1 MSHRE
6 DRLLTA
12 AKEHPVQAEDISKG
26 LAVLK
31 RRQTKLSLMSIGS
44 MLMFAVSGIAVFAQ
58 QDFVFSFFGLTQAV
72 EQLHLPY
79 TVDAVVTQYQNQP
92 DYFFNLLSWFG
103 WLILKVVLSLVGAFM
118 VIAIL
123 KKIHFFYVR
132 FQSFVLK
139 FVAWLIAVIVIWSGL
154 TYVQYD
160 LRDDDHEEQYHLV
173 HYEQHIGQS
182 QIAQLLDET
191 EANSTVKAYVLAQ
204 TALLHEPIDK
214 DAATSYV
221 AQLIQAERTQKNFIE
236 YGFKPE
242 QLWVMQ
248 QQLYGQAMTPIA
260 KSVVPKVQQAEQVS
274 NIVRIVLLAIAVLSM
289 IISILLYLLS
299 SRIRGRT
306 QRIEQNIH

>member
-1 MSHRE
+1 M
-6 DRLLTA
+6 TA

-123 KKIHFFYVR
+123 KKIRFFYVR

-139 FVAWLIAVIVIWSGL
+139 FVAWLIAVIMIWSGL

-204 TALLHEPIDK
+204 AALLHKPIDK

>member
-1 MSHRE
+1 M
-6 DRLLTA
+6 TA
-12 AKEHPVQAEDISKG
+12 AQDHQIQAEQIATG

-44 MLMFAVSGIAVFAQ
+44 VLLFAVSGIAVFAQ
-58 QDFVFSFFGLTQAV
+58 QDVVFSFFGLTQAV

-79 TVDAVVTQYQNQP
+79 TVDAMVTQYQNQP
-92 DYFFNLLSWFG
+92 DYLFNLLAWFG
-103 WLILKVVLSLVGAFM
+103 WLILKVVLSLLGAFM
-118 VIAIL
+118 AIAIL
-123 KKIHFFYVR
+123 KKMRFFYVR

-139 FVAWLIAVIVIWSGL
+139 FVAWLIAVMVLWSGL
-154 TYVQYD
+154 TYLQYD
-160 LRDDDHEEQYHLV
+160 LSDDEHEEQYHLV

-182 QIAQLLDET
+182 QIAQLLGET
-191 EANSTVKAYVLAQ
+191 DANSTVKAYVLAQ
-204 TALLHEPIDK
+204 TALLHQPLDK

-221 AQLIQAERTQKNFIE
+221 AQLIQAERTEKNFIE

-260 KSVVPKVQQAEQVS
+260 KSVVPKVQRAEQISSVV
-274 NIVRIVLLAIAVLSM
+274 NIILLAITAMSM
-289 IISILLYLLS
+289 LISILLYALS
-299 SRIRGRT
+299 SRIRKRA

>member
-1 MSHRE
+1 M
-6 DRLLTA
+6 TA

-248 QQLYGQAMTPIA
+248 HQLYGQAMTPIA

>member
-1 MSHRE
+1 M
-6 DRLLTA
+6 TA

-123 KKIHFFYVR
+123 KKIRFFYVR

-191 EANSTVKAYVLAQ
+191 EANSTVKAYVLSQA
-204 TALLHEPIDK
+204 ALLHEPIDK

>member
-1 MSHRE
+1 M
-6 DRLLTA
+6 TA
-12 AKEHPVQAEDISKG
+12 AQDHPVQAEQISTG
-26 LAVLK
+26 LVILK
-31 RRQTKLSLMSIGS
+31 RRQTKLSLLSVGAV
-44 MLMFAVSGIAVFAQ
+44 LMFAVSCIAVFAQ

-79 TVDAVVTQYQNQP
+79 TVDAVVTEYQNQP

-103 WLILKVVLSLVGAFM
+103 WLILKVVLSVLGAF
-118 VIAIL
+118 IAIAII
-123 KKIHFFYVR
+123 KKFHFFYVR

-139 FVAWLIAVIVIWSGL
+139 FVAWLIVVIVIWSGL

-173 HYEQHIGQS
+173 HYDQHIQQS

-214 DAATSYV
+214 DVATSYV
-221 AQLIQAERTQKNFIE
+221 AQLIQAERIQKNFIE

-242 QLWVMQ
+242 QLWAMQ
-248 QQLYGQAMTPIA
+248 QQVYGQAMTPIA
-260 KSVVPKVQQAEQVS
+260 QSVVPKVQQAEYIS
-274 NIVRIVLLAIAVLSM
+274 NILQIVLLAIAVVSVIM
-289 IISILLYLLS
+289 SILLYLLS
-299 SRIRGRT
+299 SRIRSRA

>member
-1 MSHRE
+1 M
-6 DRLLTA
+6 TA
-12 AKEHPVQAEDISKG
+12 AKEHSVQAEDISKG

-31 RRQTKLSLMSIGS
+31 RRQTKLNVMSIGS
-44 MLMFAVSGIAVFAQ
+44 ILLFAVSSVALFAQ

-79 TVDAVVTQYQNQP
+79 TVDAVVSQYQNQP

-103 WLILKVVLSLVGAFM
+103 WLILKVVLSLVGAFTA
-118 VIAIL
+118 ISIL
-123 KKIHFFYVR
+123 KKIRFFYVR

-139 FVAWLIAVIVIWSGL
+139 FVAWLIAGIVIWSGL

-160 LRDDDHEEQYHLV
+160 LRDEEHEEQYHLV
-173 HYEQHIGQS
+173 HYNQHIGQS

-191 EANSTVKAYVLAQ
+191 DANATVKSYVLAQ

-214 DAATSYV
+214 DTATSYV

-260 KSVVPKVQQAEQVS
+260 KSVVPKAQQAEQIS
-274 NIVRIVLLAIAVLSM
+274 DIVQIVLLAMAVVSLIM
-289 IISILLYLLS
+289 SILLYLLS
-299 SRIRGRT
+299 SRIGGRAH
-306 QRIEQNIH
+306 RIEQNIY

>member
-1 MSHRE
+1 M
-6 DRLLTA
+6 TA
-12 AKEHPVQAEDISKG
+12 ANEHPVQAEDISKG

-31 RRQTKLSLMSIGS
+31 RRQTQLSLMSIGS
-44 MLMFAVSGIAVFAQ
+44 MLMFAVSGIAIFAQ

-123 KKIHFFYVR
+123 KKIRFFYVR

-139 FVAWLIAVIVIWSGL
+139 FVTWLIAVIVIWSGL

-191 EANSTVKAYVLAQ
+191 EANSSVKAYVLAQ

-260 KSVVPKVQQAEQVS
+260 KSVVPKVQQAEQAS
-274 NIVRIVLLAIAVLSM
+274 NIVKIVLFAIAVLSM
-289 IISILLYLLS
+289 IISIVLYLLS

>member
-1 MSHRE
+1 M
-6 DRLLTA
+6 TA

-44 MLMFAVSGIAVFAQ
+44 VLVFAASCIAVFAQ

-79 TVDAVVTQYQNQP
+79 TVDAMVTQYQNQP
-92 DYFFNLLSWFG
+92 DYLFNLLAWFG
-103 WLILKVVLSLVGAFM
+103 WLILKVVLSLIGAFM
-118 VIAIL
+118 AIAIL
-123 KKIHFFYVR
+123 KKMRFFYVR
-132 FQSFVLK
+132 FQSFILK
-139 FVAWLIAVIVIWSGL
+139 FVAWLIAVIVLWSGL
-154 TYVQYD
+154 TYLQYD

-221 AQLIQAERTQKNFIE
+221 AQLIQAERTEKNFIE

-289 IISILLYLLS
+289 IISIVLYLLS

>member
-1 MSHRE
+1 M
-6 DRLLTA
+6 TA

-31 RRQTKLSLMSIGS
+31 RRQTQLSLMSIGS
-44 MLMFAVSGIAVFAQ
+44 MLMFAVSGIAIFAQ

-123 KKIHFFYVR
+123 KKIRFFYVR

-139 FVAWLIAVIVIWSGL
+139 FVTWLIAVIVIWSGL

-191 EANSTVKAYVLAQ
+191 EANSSVKAYVLAQ

-260 KSVVPKVQQAEQVS
+260 KSVVPKVQQAEQAS
-274 NIVRIVLLAIAVLSM
+274 NIVKIVLFAIAVLSM
-289 IISILLYLLS
+289 IISIVLYLLS

>member
-1 MSHRE
+1 M
-6 DRLLTA
+6 TA

>member
-1 MSHRE
+1 M
-6 DRLLTA
+6 TA
-12 AKEHPVQAEDISKG
+12 AKEHSVQAEDITNG

-44 MLMFAVSGIAVFAQ
+44 MLLFAVSAIAIFAQ

-79 TVDAVVTQYQNQP
+79 MVDEVVTQYQNQP

-103 WLILKVVLSLVGAFM
+103 WLILKVVVSLVGAFI
-118 VIAIL
+118 VIGVL
-123 KKIHFFYVR
+123 KKIRFFYVR

-154 TYVQYD
+154 TYMQYD
-160 LRDDDHEEQYHLV
+160 LKDDDHEEQYQLV
-173 HYEQHIGQS
+173 HYDQHIGQS

-191 EANSTVKAYVLAQ
+191 DANSTVKAYVLAQ
-204 TALLHEPIDK
+204 TALMHKPLDK

-221 AQLIQAERTQKNFIE
+221 AQLVQAERTQKNFIE

-242 QLWVMQ
+242 QIWVMQ

-260 KSVVPKVQQAEQVS
+260 KSMVPKVQQAQQIS
-274 NIVRIVLLAIAVLSM
+274 DIVQIILFAIAAFGAVLSL
-289 IISILLYLLS
+289 LLYVLS
-299 SRIRGRT
+299 SRIRGRAE
-306 QRIEQNIH
+306 RIERNIY

>member
-1 MSHRE
+1 M
-6 DRLLTA
+6 TA
-12 AKEHPVQAEDISKG
+12 AEDHRVQAEQISTG

-31 RRQTKLSLMSIGS
+31 RRQIKLSLMSIGS
-44 MLMFAVSGIAVFAQ
+44 VLVCAVSCIAVFAQ

-79 TVDAVVTQYQNQP
+79 TVDAVVTQYQNQS

-103 WLILKVVLSLVGAFM
+103 WLILKVVLSLVGAFIA
-118 VIAIL
+118 IAIL
-123 KKIHFFYVR
+123 KKIRFFYVR

-173 HYEQHIGQS
+173 HYDQHIGQS

-191 EANSTVKAYVLAQ
+191 DANSTVKAYVLAQ
-204 TALLHEPIDK
+204 TALLHEPVDK

-221 AQLIQAERTQKNFIE
+221 AQLIQAERTEKNFIE

-242 QLWVMQ
+242 QIWVMQ

-260 KSVVPKVQQAEQVS
+260 KSIVPKVQQAEQIS
-274 NIVRIVLLAIAVLSM
+274 NVVNIVLLVIVVLSVT
-289 IISILLYLLS
+289 ISILMYVLS
-299 SRIRGRT
+299 SRIRRRT
-306 QRIEQNIH
+306 LRIEQNIH

>member
-1 MSHRE
+1 M
-6 DRLLTA
+6 TA

-123 KKIHFFYVR
+123 KKIRFFYVR

-204 TALLHEPIDK
+204 AALLHEPIDK

-274 NIVRIVLLAIAVLSM
+274 NIVRIVLLVIALLSM